1 MSDTRLWHGGI
12 PGLKV
17 GDLIRPASETGTE
30 HSISRRA
37 AGLGGTR
44 DHVRPDRVHLTSD
57 RNAAR
62 AYAAAYPNGAL
73 YVAEPIGD
81 TEPDPDASDIAVRC
95 PRARITAVYDPCVR
109 WAERGTRWL
118 TPLLKP

>member
-1 MSDTRLWHGGI
+1 MSDTRLWHGGV

-30 HSISRRA
+30 HSITRRA
-37 AGLGGTR
+37 AGLANPG
-44 DHVRPDRVHLTSD
+44 HVRDDQVHLTTD

-81 TEPDPDASDIAVRC
+81 TEPDPDAPDIAIRC
-95 PRARITAVYDPCVR
+95 PAARITAVYDPCVR
-109 WAERGTRWL
+109 WVERGTRWL
-118 TPLLKP
+118 RPLLT

>member
-12 PGLKV
+12 PDLKV

-30 HSISRRA
+30 RSITRRA
-37 AGLGGTR
+37 AGLASPG
-44 DHVRPDRVHLTSD
+44 HVHLTSD

-81 TEPDPDASDIAVRC
+81 TEPDPDAPDIAVRC
-95 PRARITAVYDPCVR
+95 P
-109 WAERGTRWL
+109 
-118 TPLLKP
+118 